1 MHSKGYAENIIAYIA
16 MTHLTKSYTDY
27 SDEVIMA
34 LDNNNF
40 CNDER
45 CERTKRSKKHTVHD
59 VADCHDRR
67 AESIKNLLSLAL
79 ICASLKNGRPQYDRD
94 ISLDQATM

>member
-1 MHSKGYAENIIAYIA
+1 
-16 MTHLTKSYTDY
+16 
-27 SDEVIMA
+27 MA

-59 VADCHDRR
+59 VADYHDRR
-67 AESIKNLLSLAL
+67 AESIKNLIELGTDLSKLEKWKTT
-79 ICASLKNGRPQYDRD
+79 I
-94 ISLDQATM
+94 